1 MNRAEMSKAGP
12 ILVVGREGQV
22 AQCLAERAAA
32 RRTEVVLRG
41 RPDLD
46 LINPASV
53 DAAVAAL
60 KPRAI
65 VNAAAYTAVDK
76 AESEEASAFAVN
88 ETGAWLLAT
97 AAARAGVPFV
107 HLSTDYVFDGGK
119 TAPYVEDDATA
130 PLGAYGRSKLA
141 GEVAV
146 RAAYPA
152 ANILRTAWVYS
163 DGGTNFVRTMLR
175 LAAERP
181 VVRVVDD
188 QIGNPTSALDLADA
202 ILTVL
207 EGPRRGGKLYHVA
220 GRGETSWH
228 GFAKA
233 IFAGWARR
241 DRPVPQLEAITTA
254 DYKTAAPR
262 PANSRLDCARIDREL
277 GIRLPDWQTSLEA
290 CLDRLAGAEAG
301 ERERR

>member
-1 MNRAEMSKAGP
+1 MNKSGP

-22 AQCLAERAAA
+22 ARCLAERAAA
-32 RRTEVVLRG
+32 RGADLVLRG

-53 DAAVAAL
+53 DAAVAAVR
-60 KPRAI
+60 PRAI
-65 VNAAAYTAVDK
+65 VNAAAFTAVDK

-97 AAARAGVPFV
+97 AAARIGVPFV
-107 HLSTDYVFDGGK
+107 HLSTDYVFDGRK
-119 TAPYVEDDATA
+119 PSPYVEDDATA

-163 DGGTNFVRTMLR
+163 AGGTNFVRTMLR

-188 QIGNPTSALDLADA
+188 QTGNPTSALDLADA

-207 EGPRRGGKLYHVA
+207 EGPKRGGKLYHVA
-220 GRGETSWH
+220 GRGETTWY

-233 IFAGWARR
+233 IFDGWARR
-241 DRPVPQLEAITTA
+241 GRAVPQLEAITTA
-254 DYKTAAPR
+254 EYKTAAPR
-262 PANSRLDCARIDREL
+262 PANSRLDCAKIEREL

-290 CLDRLAGAEAG
+290 CLDRLAEAG
-301 ERERR
+301 DR

>member
-1 MNRAEMSKAGP
+1 MSRSGP
-12 ILVVGREGQV
+12 ILVVGRHGQV
-22 AQCLAERAAA
+22 ARSLAERAAA
-32 RRTEVVLRG
+32 RGAPLVLRG
-41 RPDLD
+41 RPELD
-46 LINPASV
+46 LINPASI
-53 DAAVAAL
+53 DAAMAEL

-76 AESEEASAFAVN
+76 AESEEAAAFAVN

-107 HLSTDYVFDGGK
+107 HLSTDYVFDGRK
-119 TAPYVEDDATA
+119 ATPYVEDDATA

-163 DGGTNFVRTMLR
+163 AGGTNFVRTMLR
-175 LAAERP
+175 LAAGKP

-188 QIGNPTSALDLADA
+188 QTGNPTSALDLADA
-202 ILTVL
+202 VLTVL
-207 EGPRRGGKLYHVA
+207 EGPKRGGKLYHVA
-220 GRGETSWH
+220 GRGETTWY

-233 IFAGWARR
+233 IFAGWAKRGR
-241 DRPVPQLEAITTA
+241 TVPTLEAITTA
-254 DYKTAAPR
+254 EYATAAPR
-262 PANSRLDCARIDREL
+262 PANSRLDCAKIDREL
-277 GIRLPDWQTSLEA
+277 GIRLPDWQTSLAA
-290 CLDRLAGAEAG
+290 CLDRLAEAG
-301 ERERR
+301 ER